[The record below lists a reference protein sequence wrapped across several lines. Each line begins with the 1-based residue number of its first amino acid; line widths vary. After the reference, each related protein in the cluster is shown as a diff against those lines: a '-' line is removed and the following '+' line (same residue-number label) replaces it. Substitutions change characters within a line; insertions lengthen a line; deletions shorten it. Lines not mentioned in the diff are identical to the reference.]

1 MESFVSDRATQMNPL
16 QLACRP
22 ATGPFRQPAE
32 ESRDGATMIS
42 FAPSD
47 SGSVKSDH
55 SFIATACAG
64 SDVDMATVD
73 VSVSSD
79 LSPEKAWELA
89 SDLSRFDEWL
99 TIFGGWKSPVPTQVE
114 VGTTV
119 SSAIKVKGFR
129 NTIHWR
135 VTRYDEPKA
144 IELVGRGKPAVCI
157 ALRLCVKELP
167 EAAGSSDTVASGS
180 SANVASGSSD
190 NVASGSEFQV
200 IADLT
205 GGLLNTRVGNLVAKV
220 LESDVRRS
228 VTNLA
233 ALR

>member
-1 MESFVSDRATQMNPL
+1 
-16 QLACRP
+16 
-22 ATGPFRQPAE
+22 
-32 ESRDGATMIS
+32 
-42 FAPSD
+42 
-47 SGSVKSDH
+47 
-55 SFIATACAG
+55 
-64 SDVDMATVD
+64 MATVD

-79 LSPEKAWELA
+79 LSPEKAWALA

-99 TIFGGWKSPVPTQVE
+99 TIFGGWKSPVPEQVE

-157 ALRLCVKELP
+157 ALRLCVKEIP
-167 EAAGSSDTVASGS
+167 GS
-180 SANVASGSSD
+180 SA

-205 GGLLNTRVGNLVAKV
+205 GGLLNTRVGTLVAKV

>member
-1 MESFVSDRATQMNPL
+1 VY
-16 QLACRP
+16 
-22 ATGPFRQPAE
+22 
-32 ESRDGATMIS
+32 
-42 FAPSD
+42 
-47 SGSVKSDH
+47 
-55 SFIATACAG
+55 
-64 SDVDMATVD
+64 MATVD

-99 TIFGGWKSPVPTQVE
+99 TIFGGWKSPVPAQVE

-144 IELVGRGKPAVCI
+144 IELVGRGKPAICI
-157 ALRLCVKELP
+157 ALRLCVKEIP
-167 EAAGSSDTVASGS
+167 GP
-180 SANVASGSSD
+180 SA

>member
-1 MESFVSDRATQMNPL
+1 
-16 QLACRP
+16 
-22 ATGPFRQPAE
+22 
-32 ESRDGATMIS
+32 
-42 FAPSD
+42 
-47 SGSVKSDH
+47 
-55 SFIATACAG
+55 
-64 SDVDMATVD
+64 MATVD

-114 VGTTV
+114 VGTSV

-157 ALRLCVKELP
+157 ALRLCVKEVP
-167 EAAGSSDTVASGS
+167 GSSANVASGS
-180 SANVASGSSD
+180 SANVASGSSA
-190 NVASGSEFQV
+190 NVASGSVFQV

-205 GGLLNTRVGNLVAKV
+205 GGLLNTRIGNLVAKV

>member
-1 MESFVSDRATQMNPL
+1 M
-16 QLACRP
+16 
-22 ATGPFRQPAE
+22 
-32 ESRDGATMIS
+32 
-42 FAPSD
+42 
-47 SGSVKSDH
+47 
-55 SFIATACAG
+55 AG
-64 SDVDMATVD
+64 VD

-99 TIFGGWKSPVPTQVE
+99 TIFGGWKSPVPPEVE

-157 ALRLCVKELP
+157 ALRLCVKEIP
-167 EAAGSSDTVASGS
+167 GS
-180 SANVASGSSD
+180 SAD
-190 NVASGSEFQV
+190 VASGSEFQV

-205 GGLLNTRVGNLVAKV
+205 GGLLNTPIGSLVAKV